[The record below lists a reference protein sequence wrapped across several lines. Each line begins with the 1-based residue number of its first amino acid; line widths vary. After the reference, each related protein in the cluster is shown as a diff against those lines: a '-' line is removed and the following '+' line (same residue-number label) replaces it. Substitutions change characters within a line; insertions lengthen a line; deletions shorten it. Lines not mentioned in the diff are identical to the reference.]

1 MIKCKIVVDTDF
13 NIPHSPKICHSR
25 NTEVNFIDQIN
36 LIGIYRIFHPHTAE
50 GEFFLAVCR
59 TFSKVDH
66 ILRHKTSLK
75 KY

>member
-1 MIKCKIVVDTDF
+1 MIKSKILISISHT
-13 NIPHSPKICHSR
+13 HQRICHSR
-25 NTEVNFIDQIN
+25 NTEVNFIDQTN